1 MMEVDSVHSTIEQYI
16 KPPIFAPSDYITR
29 IRQARPQKPYDVKSI
44 HYDFFLNFEEMES
57 NLKSIRPGKKK
68 GDPVVVDIRGLKY
81 LSDGSVFYRLRHV
94 DEWSV
99 LPQRRNNQ
107 RNGLVSP
114 NRLYRSP
121 LKITESK
128 FKHLQELKMFYPEGL
143 REQIH
148 WLNTTYDVK
157 EIVITENG
165 VPTLEDGLVD
175 IVRLDYYKEYL
186 EQVLLA
192 INDGINVTGYTAWT
206 LMDNFEWLGGY

>member
-29 IRQARPQKPYDVKSI
+29 VRQARPQKPYDVKSI
-44 HYDFFLNFEEMES
+44 HHDFFLNFEEMES

-81 LSDGSVFYRLRHV
+81 LSDGSIFYRLRHV
-94 DEWSV
+94 DEWSI

-114 NRLYRSP
+114 KPLYRSS

-128 FKHLQELKMFYPEGL
+128 FKHLQELKMVIDQDYHPFYNALQYNPG
-143 REQIH
+143 
-148 WLNTTYDVK
+148 T
-157 EIVITENG
+157 
-165 VPTLEDGLVD
+165 
-175 IVRLDYYKEYL
+175 
-186 EQVLLA
+186 
-192 INDGINVTGYTAWT
+192 
-206 LMDNFEWLGGY
+206 